1 MAALPRLLPLVVVVM
16 LLPQLLATSC
26 LTNQDCGSG
35 CCSGY
40 GWCVGARSGQ
50 QGGVLI
56 IKGVNKISRFTQYS
70 EIVEVLVE
78 HLLLLAIP
86 SLRI

>member
-16 LLPQLLATSC
+16 LVPQLLATSC

-50 QGGVLI
+50 GRSTKFRGLHNI
-56 IKGVNKISRFTQYS
+56 PRLLKSLLSTYS
-70 EIVEVLVE
+70 Y
-78 HLLLLAIP
+78 
-86 SLRI
+86 